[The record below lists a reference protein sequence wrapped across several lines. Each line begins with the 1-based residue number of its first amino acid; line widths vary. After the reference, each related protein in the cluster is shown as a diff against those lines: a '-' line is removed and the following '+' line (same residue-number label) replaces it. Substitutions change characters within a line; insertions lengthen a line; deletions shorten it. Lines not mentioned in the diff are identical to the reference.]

1 MTVFVV
7 SYLAGVLTIVS
18 PCILPILPFVF
29 SRTGQPF
36 VRGVLPMVIGMA
48 ATFAG
53 VATLAAVGGSWAV
66 HANEIGRS
74 AAIALLAVFGLT
86 LISSRAAA
94 ILPARSSPS
103 ADGSLVQEPQ
113 TSRASA
119 DRFCSVRRRA
129 CCGRPALV
137 RSWDWF

>member
-1 MTVFVV
+1 MTLFVA

-29 SRTGQPF
+29 SRAGQPF
-36 VRGVLPMVIGMA
+36 ARSVLPMLVGMA
-48 ATFAG
+48 ATFAA

-74 AAIALLAVFGLT
+74 AAIALLAVFGIT

-94 ILPARSSPS
+94 VLTRPIVALGRRLSGTGAQGKPS
-103 ADGSLVQEPQ
+103 VGGSLLLGAATGLLWAPCAGPV
-113 TSRASA
+113 RA
-119 DRFCSVRRRA
+119 
-129 CCGRPALV
+129 
-137 RSWDWF
+137 